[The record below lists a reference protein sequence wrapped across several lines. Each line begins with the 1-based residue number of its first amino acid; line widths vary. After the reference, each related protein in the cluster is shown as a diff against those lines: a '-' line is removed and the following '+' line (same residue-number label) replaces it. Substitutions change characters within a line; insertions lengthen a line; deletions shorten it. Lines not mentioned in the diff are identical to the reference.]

1 MIILHRIIPVFITA
15 LVLGVLLGLI
25 VSYPIMILWNN
36 CLVGAIE
43 GANEI
48 GWLQAWGLSLL
59 SGFLFKSR
67 LSTKE

>member
-1 MIILHRIIPVFITA
+1 MILHRIIPVFLTA
-15 LVLGVLLGLI
+15 IFLGVLLGLI

-36 CLVGAIE
+36 CLVGAVAGI
-43 GANEI
+43 NEI

>member
-1 MIILHRIIPVFITA
+1 MILHRIIPVFLTA

-36 CLVGAIE
+36 CLVGAIA

>member
-1 MIILHRIIPVFITA
+1 MILHRIIPLFFTA
-15 LVLGVLLGLI
+15 LILGVLLGLI

-36 CLVGAIE
+36 CLVGAVAGI
-43 GANEI
+43 NEI
-48 GWLQAWGLSLL
+48 GWFQAWGLSLL

>member
-1 MIILHRIIPVFITA
+1 MILHRIIPVFLTA
-15 LVLGVLLGLI
+15 IFLGVLLGLI

-36 CLVGAIE
+36 CLVGAIT